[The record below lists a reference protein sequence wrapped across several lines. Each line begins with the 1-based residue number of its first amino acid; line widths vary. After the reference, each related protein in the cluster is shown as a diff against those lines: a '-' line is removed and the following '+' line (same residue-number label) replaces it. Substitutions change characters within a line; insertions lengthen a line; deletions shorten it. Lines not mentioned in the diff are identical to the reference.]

1 MSINWKE
8 GLRRVWLVFAVI
20 WWIVGLVVFA
30 LLYGKSPFYIR
41 EPKLRIDDGA
51 IDVYFL
57 VVIGFPFLVPW
68 IVEFVKWI
76 YSIGFKFVNWLIEG
90 FKEDKPPIIEEKD
103 STEDKEK

>member
-1 MSINWKE
+1 MSINWKK
-8 GLRRVWLVFAVI
+8 GLNRVALVLSVV
-20 WWIVGLVVFA
+20 WWVVGLVGFFILYTGEWTNAENLVF
-30 LLYGKSPFYIR
+30 LFI
-41 EPKLRIDDGA
+41 
-51 IDVYFL
+51 
-57 VVIGFPFLVPW
+57 IGFPALVPW